1 MSTRF
6 PWDRLWAP
14 ETSHWRGTVRVGMG
28 RVFSGREHGL
38 GTAHPEPA
46 CGCWGL
52 QQPAPP
58 QESWAAEG
66 NETAKG
72 S

>member
-1 MSTRF
+1 MGTWF
-6 PWDRLWAP
+6 PGDRLGAP
-14 ETSHWRGTVRVGMG
+14 ETSHRRGAVLVGLG
-28 RVFSGREHGL
+28 PVFSGGEHGL

-58 QESWAAEG
+58 QASWAAEG